1 MSMRAIITVTEF
13 RSMPGRYSV
22 KSDANKDRRGVMHVV
37 DVRGADAA
45 AAHAMELASRLG
57 SRGYAII
64 APAAVAAYI
73 PEDMRQRA

>member
-1 MSMRAIITVTEF
+1 MRAIITVTES

-22 KSDANKDRRGVMHVV
+22 KSDANKDRRGVMHVA

-45 AAHAMELASRLG
+45 AAQAMELATRLG

-64 APAAVAAYI
+64 APSAVLACI